1 MTNNLRTIRTMRNM
15 TQTRLAEITG
25 ISRINIIRY
34 ENQEINPGLESFV
47 KIARAL
53 NVTVDDLIRENYGTV
68 ENPEQ
73 HVMMGVEHR

>member
-1 MTNNLRTIRTMRNM
+1 MTNNLRTIRTMRDM
-15 TQTRLAEITG
+15 TQARLAEITG

-34 ENQEINPGLESFV
+34 ENHEINPGLESFV

-53 NVTVDDLIRENYGTV
+53 NVTVDDLVREDYRAA

-73 HVMMGVEHR
+73 HVMIGAEQR